1 MSDVFLW
8 PNSELL
14 CITQVQDAGQA
25 VRLVLSAAAVE
36 RHGHA
41 AVAAPGVQGFLKPLA
56 WVFHQ
61 AKLEG
66 VLADCVGAIAQG
78 EWHSHP
84 HLNRQVPLPCH
95 CNERVHL
102 TLYFRNGSSLVIEAD
117 SALCE
122 PDGSVQF
129 VESYAC

>member
-1 MSDVFLW
+1 MSDIFFW

-14 CITQVQDAGQA
+14 CITQAHEAGRA

-41 AVAAPGVQGFLKPLA
+41 AGAASVAQGFLKPLA

-84 HLNRQVPLPCH
+84 HLNRQVSLPYH
-95 CNERVHL
+95 CKERVQL
-102 TLYFRNGSSLVIEAD
+102 TLHFRNGSSLVIKAD

-122 PDGSVQF
+122 PERSAQF